1 MVIRCMEAVFLFIF
15 LLRFSIVHRL
25 VCVPLFQY
33 EVVFSLTACFS
44 LLAVRGGGQERW
56 MRGISA
62 DSESLDI
69 SDLTLS
75 RGVDSDVVFTWFLTT
90 DCAVA
95 CVVSPFFS

>member
-1 MVIRCMEAVFLFIF
+1 
-15 LLRFSIVHRL
+15 
-25 VCVPLFQY
+25 
-33 EVVFSLTACFS
+33 
-44 LLAVRGGGQERW
+44 

>member
-44 LLAVRGGGQERW
+44 LLAVRGGGGGG
-56 MRGISA
+56 GISA